1 MKTANVKTC
10 IVSTDKSMSGTF
22 RIRRPGCDEGNIGY
36 AIAFVVLGSEVDSAW
51 VEVDHFAE
59 VKCGISAERE
69 DGLLMRLVLPLYSC

>member
-1 MKTANVKTC
+1 MRAVDPAEETC
-10 IVSTDKSMSGTF
+10 RVEEEGVDA
-22 RIRRPGCDEGNIGY
+22 DEGNIGD
-36 AIAFVVLGSEVDSAW
+36 AIAVEVLGSEVESAW